1 MDKRFV
7 IPGLYRLESEQTA
20 FVTASDADFTIN
32 GKVVTSQAT
41 TSIPA
46 PITPNAGSITTMTIR
61 TVSAL
66 PSAYVVSRQVTGNL
80 VTLRFP
86 AFAVSAI
93 SGTIS
98 ALTFTQ
104 AIEKPPFGTQF
115 TVPVLN
121 AGAVVNGQIEIIPNG
136 NILLVPGSGANF
148 TTGFGFPDDV
158 SITYSK

>member
-1 MDKRFV
+1 MDKRYV
-7 IPGLYRLESEQTA
+7 IPGLYRLESERTD
-20 FVTASDADFTIN
+20 FVTPTDADFTIN
-32 GKVVTSQAT
+32 GKVVTSQTT

-66 PSAYVVSRQVTGNL
+66 PSAYVFSRQVTGNL

-104 AIEKPPFGTQF
+104 AIEKPPFATQF

-121 AGAVVNGQIEIIPNG
+121 GGAVVNGQIEIGTNG
-136 NILLVPGSGANF
+136 NVSLIPGGGANF
-148 TTGFGFPDDV
+148 TTGFGFPDDI
-158 SITYSK
+158 SFTYSK